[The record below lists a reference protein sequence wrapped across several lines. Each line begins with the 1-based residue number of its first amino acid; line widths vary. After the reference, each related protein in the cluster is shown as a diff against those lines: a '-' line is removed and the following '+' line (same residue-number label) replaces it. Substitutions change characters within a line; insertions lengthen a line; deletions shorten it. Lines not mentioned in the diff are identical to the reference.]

1 MTLIKSIPTA
11 SIKTFNFGKTADDF
25 RLIPLKNKL
34 NDSVIKPANQE
45 SPFAQSPLLQRV
57 LSKIQPVDFNALAGH
72 DSMSAEK
79 KLTQKELIVCV
90 IDELR
95 KVAESNRWGLSRM
108 NGLVYAYTGKYW
120 SKVET
125 DDFKN
130 FLGDA
135 ANSMGLRRTEA
146 KHYGFQEQLYLQFMA
161 SPRLNID
168 TKNEGLILINLK
180 NGTFEINKADTL
192 LREFERRDAI
202 TYQLPFEFDTS
213 ATCPTFIRY
222 LDRVLPDK
230 NLQNILAEYIGYIFT
245 KHLKLEKCLLLYGS
259 GANGK
264 SVFFDIVNALLG
276 KENVSNFSL
285 QDLGQEHNRALL
297 GGKLLN
303 YGSEIRS
310 SIEADTFKQLVS
322 GEPIQCRLKYGN
334 SFTLEN
340 YARMCFNCNELPRD
354 VEHTEAFFRRFLIV
368 PFNQTIPINERNP
381 NLAKEIIGSELSG
394 VFNWVL
400 EGLHRLLEENKFSDS
415 DEITSAID
423 QYKKDSDSVYM
434 FLEESGYTKSTTSTI
449 LLRDLHRQ
457 YRTFC
462 INNGLSSLGKPNF
475 SRRLSYLG
483 YNIARRNIGM
493 AVYVQIQERN

>member
-1 MTLIKSIPTA
+1 MTLIKSNYPV
-11 SIKTFNFGKTADDF
+11 KTTPSGKTAEDF
-25 RLIPLKNKL
+25 RLLDLHKKIKNSMTK
-34 NDSVIKPANQE
+34 SPSIE
-45 SPFAQSPLLQRV
+45 SPLSQSPLLQHL
-57 LSKIQPVDFNALAGH
+57 LSKIHPVDFKTLAGH
-72 DSMSAEK
+72 DSMAAEK
-79 KLTQKELIVCV
+79 KLTQKELIVCI
-90 IDELR
+90 IDELF
-95 KVAESNRWGLSRM
+95 KVAELNAWGLSQM
-108 NGLVYAYTGKYW
+108 NGLVFLYTGKYW

-135 ANSMGLRRTEA
+135 ACSMGLQRTCA
-146 KHYGFQEQLYLQFMA
+146 KYYGFQDQLYLQFMA

-168 TKNEGLILINLK
+168 TKNEGITLINLQ
-180 NGTFEINKADTL
+180 NGTFEINNGSTS
-192 LREFERRDAI
+192 LRNFDRKDAL
-202 TYQLPFEFDTS
+202 TYQLPFEFISS
-213 ATCPTFIRY
+213 AACPIFMAY

-230 NLQNILAEYIGYIFT
+230 DLQNILAEYIGYIFT
-245 KHLKLEKCLLLYGS
+245 KHLKLEKCLLLFGS

-322 GEPIQCRLKYGN
+322 GEPVQCRLKYGN
-334 SFTLEN
+334 SFTLDN

-368 PFNQTIPINERNP
+368 PFNQTIPENERNP
-381 NLAKEIIGSELSG
+381 NLAKEIIKSELSG

-400 EGLHRLLEENKFSDS
+400 EGLHRLLEDNKFSDS
-415 DEITSAID
+415 AEITSAID
-423 QYKKDSDSVYM
+423 QYKKQSDSVYL
-434 FLEESGYTKSTTSTI
+434 FTDESGYIKSATNQV
-449 LLRDLHRQ
+449 LLKDLYPQ

-462 INNGLSSLGKPNF
+462 ISNGLYSLGKPNF
-475 SRRLSYLG
+475 SRRLSSLG
-483 YNIARRNIGM
+483 YNIERRNIGM
-493 AVYVQIQERN
+493 VVHAQIQERN